1 MVKVEQ
7 HQLSAACRVQQEN
20 PKKGASADRYDRY
33 KAARTLQQVLDL
45 GGSRGDIANDMVR
58 GYIQCEDPA
67 TQEAILMTA
76 NESERRRLPA
86 HLQRKLPPSGQAPP
100 KRPPPPHV
108 PQPRPKKVKSAPKQP
123 GFILYTKVESGVQ
136 HWDQRCVEGLSEDA
150 AARVR
155 AETMAA
161 AKKRDLLKIM
171 SQKVYATVDE
181 ANAAA
186 LETVVALVERLADED
201 GTPVATDGALHVAE
215 DYLVPNENTI
225 RNSATKDGDRGELLF
240 RTRVSFVA
248 DVRRAGEQLRRAE
261 ETAEAQERALE
272 QLKEALASME
282 DHQRRAAGVHFTIGG
297 LPPPCSGD
305 CA

>member
-1 MVKVEQ
+1 M
-7 HQLSAACRVQQEN
+7 
-20 PKKGASADRYDRY
+20 
-33 KAARTLQQVLDL
+33 LDL

-248 DVRRAGEQLRRAE
+248 DVRRAGFENVVQTVITGKAMY
-261 ETAEAQERALE
+261 Q
-272 QLKEALASME
+272 
-282 DHQRRAAGVHFTIGG
+282 
-297 LPPPCSGD
+297 SG
-305 CA
+305 

>member
-225 RNSATKDGDRGELLF
+225 RNSATKDGDRGVLLF
-240 RTRVSFVA
+240 GTRFSFVA
-248 DVRRAGEQLRRAE
+248 DVRRAGFENVVQTVITGKAMY
-261 ETAEAQERALE
+261 Q
-272 QLKEALASME
+272 
-282 DHQRRAAGVHFTIGG
+282 
-297 LPPPCSGD
+297 SG
-305 CA
+305 

>member
-1 MVKVEQ
+1 MRGPGDAGGHPDDGE
-7 HQLSAACRVQQEN
+7 RV
-20 PKKGASADRYDRY
+20 R
-33 KAARTLQQVLDL
+33 
-45 GGSRGDIANDMVR
+45 
-58 GYIQCEDPA
+58 
-67 TQEAILMTA
+67 TQEAARAPATEA
-76 NESERRRLPA
+76 PAERPGAAEAAAAAAR
-86 HLQRKLPPSGQAPP
+86 
-100 KRPPPPHV
+100 

-215 DYLVPNENTI
+215 DRLVPNENTI
-225 RNSATKDGDRGELLF
+225 RNSATKDGDRGGAALPDARLL
-240 RTRVSFVA
+240 RGGRPP
-248 DVRRAGEQLRRAE
+248 
-261 ETAEAQERALE
+261 
-272 QLKEALASME
+272 
-282 DHQRRAAGVHFTIGG
+282 GG
-297 LPPPCSGD
+297 LRAQTSSGRSSRGRR
-305 CA
+305 CTSRG